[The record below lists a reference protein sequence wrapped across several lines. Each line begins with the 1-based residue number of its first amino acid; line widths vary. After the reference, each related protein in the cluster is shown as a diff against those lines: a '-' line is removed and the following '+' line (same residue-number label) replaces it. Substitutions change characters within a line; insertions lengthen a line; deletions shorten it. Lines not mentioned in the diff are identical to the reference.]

1 MRLKFTYG
9 KLFVLLILN
18 LQCSNFTSSDDTD
31 LLKLKS
37 WMTGSFNSQEQSR
50 QDSNYLNINLEMVEI
65 FKNRNDGLWLYVE
78 QAVASSVEKP
88 YRQRV
93 YRLTKSENDKFE
105 SAVFLISNPEKYIGA
120 WKNEQ
125 ILNQLTFEEVSIK
138 DGCSIILDKLED
150 SFIGKTI
157 DKKCPSELQ
166 GASYTTSEVYIEE
179 NVLVTWDRGFN
190 KNNKQ
195 VWGAITG
202 PYIFKKLK
210 NY

>member
-1 MRLKFTYG
+1 MRSKFTYG
-9 KLFVLLILN
+9 KLFILLILN

-37 WMTGSFNSQEQSR
+37 WMTGSFNSQEQSK

-65 FKNRNDGLWLYVE
+65 FKNRNDGFWLYVE
-78 QAVASSVEKP
+78 QAVASSIEKP

-120 WKNEQ
+120 WKNIQ
-125 ILNQLTFEEVSIK
+125 ILNQLTFEEVSFK
-138 DGCSIILDKLED
+138 EGCSIILDKLED

-166 GASYTTSEVYIEE
+166 GSSYTTSEVYIEE

-190 KNNKQ
+190 KNDKQ
-195 VWGAITG
+195 VWGSITG